1 MASEKPCII
10 AGNEGYI
17 GLFDETKLDI
27 ALKTNFCCRGCEKS
41 ETAVLTQ
48 DIANFFGMWE
58 EDIEKISQ
66 FSRQLILDNYSV
78 SRMADDAEKVYKEA
92 MEEKNI

>member
-1 MASEKPCII
+1 MASGKPCII

-17 GLFDETKLDI
+17 GLFDENKLDI
-27 ALKTNFCCRGCEKS
+27 ALKTNFCCRGCDKS

-58 EDIEKISQ
+58 EDVNKISEY
-66 FSRQLILDNYSV
+66 SRKVVLEHYSAT
-78 SRMADDAEKVYKEA
+78 RMADDAEKVYKEA
-92 MEEKNI
+92 MGGK